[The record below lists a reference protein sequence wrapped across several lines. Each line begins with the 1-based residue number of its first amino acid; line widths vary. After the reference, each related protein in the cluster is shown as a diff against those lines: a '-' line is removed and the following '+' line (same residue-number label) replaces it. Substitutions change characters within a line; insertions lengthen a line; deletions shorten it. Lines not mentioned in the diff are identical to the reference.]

1 MIASK
6 NTNRR
11 RSLSGASLLLYGG
24 FFATDVFM
32 PVLRRGAADLATNV
46 AIGLAAPVHLALLAA
61 GLFGITQ
68 ILRRSADVAALTCAA
83 LTLMGWAAGIRI
95 TALGQIEHVQTI
107 EAPAILLK
115 TMIMPGILFPL
126 GLVATG
132 ITLMIARP
140 IPRWIGA
147 LLAIGGVLFP
157 IGRIG
162 HFGWTFLSCDVILAA
177 AFAAIGWQILTREE
191 VWDA

>member
-11 RSLSGASLLLYGG
+11 RSLSGVSLLLFGA
-24 FFATDVFM
+24 FFAADVFTH
-32 PVLRRGAADLATNV
+32 VLRRGDADLATNV

-68 ILRRSADVAALTCAA
+68 ILRRSADVAGLTCAA
-83 LTLMGWAAGIRI
+83 LTLMGWAVGIRI
-95 TALGQIEHVQTI
+95 TALGQLEHVQTI
-107 EAPAILLK
+107 EAPAILVK
-115 TMIMPGILFPL
+115 TMVIPGILFPL

-140 IPRWIGA
+140 IPRWMGV
-147 LLAIGGVLFP
+147 LLAIGAVLFP

-162 HFGWTFLSCDVILAA
+162 HFEWALWSCDVILAA
-177 AFAAIGWQILTREE
+177 ACAAIGWQILTREE
-191 VWDA
+191 VWEG